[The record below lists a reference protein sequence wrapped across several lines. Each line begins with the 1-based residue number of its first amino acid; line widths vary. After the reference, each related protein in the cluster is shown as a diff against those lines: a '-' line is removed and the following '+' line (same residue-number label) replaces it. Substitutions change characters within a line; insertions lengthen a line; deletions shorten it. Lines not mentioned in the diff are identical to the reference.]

1 MKKHLSVIAWAAKSS
16 LWLLLILCIVT
27 FALQCLSFGSRLP
40 ASGQTF
46 IAPENYF
53 ASSGGTMIARIAFLV
68 LCALLAK
75 TGCPYGGS
83 RPQYLLQRLR
93 ISERS
98 VVLMQSLYHVAAL
111 MIYWMFQVL
120 TAFTLF
126 ALYIHFAPPEQV
138 GPQSLLLM
146 FYRNPYLHALL
157 PLSDL
162 ILHLRNCGLLLILSF
177 SLAMF
182 PFLMRRGKFSIA
194 TLFPALVTSIF
205 FPSDMG
211 AVAGN
216 LVLLIV
222 LLCDAALLLYLFFA
236 NPETEGGHTHEEAV

>member
-1 MKKHLSVIAWAAKSS
+1 MKKHLSLIAWAAKSS
-16 LWLLLILCIVT
+16 LGLLLILCTVT
-27 FALQCLSFGSRLP
+27 SALQCLSFGARLP

-46 IAPENYF
+46 TAPENYF
-53 ASSGGTMIARIAFLV
+53 ANSGGTILARIGFLL

-83 RPQYLLQRLR
+83 HPQYLLQRLR

-120 TAFTLF
+120 TVFALF
-126 ALYIHFAPPEQV
+126 ALYAHFAPPEQV

-157 PLSDL
+157 PLNDL
-162 ILHLRNCGLLLILSF
+162 VLHLRNCGLLLVLSF

-182 PFLMRRGKFSIA
+182 PYLLRRGKFSIA
-194 TLFPALVTSIF
+194 ALFPALVTSIF

-211 AVAGN
+211 AVAAN
-216 LVLLIV
+216 LGFLIV
-222 LLCDAALLLYLFFA
+222 LLCDAALLLYSFLD
-236 NPETEGGHTHEEAV
+236 NPEREGGHAHEEAV

>member
-1 MKKHLSVIAWAAKSS
+1 MKKILSVIAWAAKSS
-16 LWLLLILCIVT
+16 LWLLLILCIAT

-40 ASGQTF
+40 ASGQAF
-46 IAPENYF
+46 IAPENYY
-53 ASSGGTMIARIAFLV
+53 ASSGGTMIARIACLV
-68 LCALLAK
+68 LCAWLAQ
-75 TGCPYGGS
+75 T
-83 RPQYLLQRLR
+83 
-93 ISERS
+93 ERS

-162 ILHLRNCGLLLILSF
+162 VLHLRNCGLLLILSF

>member
-1 MKKHLSVIAWAAKSS
+1 
-16 LWLLLILCIVT
+16 
-27 FALQCLSFGSRLP
+27 
-40 ASGQTF
+40 
-46 IAPENYF
+46 
-53 ASSGGTMIARIAFLV
+53 MIARIAYLV

-126 ALYIHFAPPEQV
+126 ALYIHFAPPEQG

-157 PLSDL
+157 PLSEL
-162 ILHLRNCGLLLILSF
+162 VLHLRKSGLLLILGF

-216 LVLLIV
+216 FVLLIV

-236 NPETEGGHTHEEAV
+236 NPETEGGHTHEEAG